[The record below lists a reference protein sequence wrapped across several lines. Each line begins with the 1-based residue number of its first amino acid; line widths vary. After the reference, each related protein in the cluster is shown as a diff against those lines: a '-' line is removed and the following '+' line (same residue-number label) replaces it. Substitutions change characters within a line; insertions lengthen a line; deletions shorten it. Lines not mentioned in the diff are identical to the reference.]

1 MNSPEHFDS
10 QPPNHT
16 PRAGDDVSES
26 QNADFEDAMLDVL
39 LAELLAG
46 QSPPDQSRAIIRR
59 LNEPVTVAASTRPVS
74 SQTSTSSTTSS
85 WSLALATAA
94 VVLLGIGFGFRFRH
108 DLGFASKPN
117 LIQPSDNSKQAIA
130 ARSADDST
138 NGLVIH
144 APEKAPRETS
154 NTGDTL
160 PTRSIELAGG
170 SADDLPSRNP
180 LDMFRESPQTLPNQ
194 EQPKPPVAEPL
205 TLVSTSLTNHLQ
217 RYWNRVGVQ
226 PTEMLPADMI
236 ASRLADKLHLKVPPS
251 AIGDSQAMLNSL
263 AQPNNTEALAVQI
276 LAAISSRRA
285 ESLTRQSDQTMIK
298 QIAVTLRSGSGF
310 DELLASW
317 FVPVPEQPLP
327 KATTTDNP
335 NDSDSNSMASFGALL
350 QPLGNHEAIVTT
362 AAVTLGA
369 DLRCQRC
376 HDIPHGNTRGLT
388 TQHDY
393 WQLAANISPWL
404 NRNPNSPTGWF
415 YDTLDGRR
423 RLAQSNTNSNWSQAL
438 LGSRPLA
445 EGLIGAMWKMVHGRP
460 LESSPYDLAG
470 SASDTDLRQLHNDL
484 ANDLIASDFNL
495 LRTISLMLTDSI
507 VGRSTPAAM
516 TPTGLLTASNDDW
529 MQAVSTIESF
539 AAAPPDA
546 LPSSRGE
553 RMRLV
558 QQSDLPRT
566 GSADGAAAVLA
577 QPLGTSESDTY
588 DGSQPRKR
596 SPIPQAKL
604 SPAMLAGLP
613 LRATIVM
620 PAWIVELPDFDS
632 RLVHIAHLA
641 GLGDVPNEA
650 RELAG
655 QMQEAGVEEALI
667 LQRIWWIIRPQG

>member
-1 MNSPEHFDS
+1 MNSPEPFDS
-10 QPPNHT
+10 QPPEDAS
-16 PRAGDDVSES
+16 RVGDDAAYSK
-26 QNADFEDAMLDVL
+26 NADFEDAMLDIL

-59 LNEPVTVAASTRPVS
+59 LREPVTVAAGTRPSS
-74 SQTSTSSTTSS
+74 SQTSTSSSTSS
-85 WSLALATAA
+85 WSLAMAVAA
-94 VVLLGIGFGFRFRH
+94 VVLLCIGIGFGFRH
-108 DLGFASKPN
+108 DLGFALKPN
-117 LIQPSDNSKQAIA
+117 LIQPIDNSKQTIA
-130 ARSADDST
+130 ARAADDST
-138 NGLVIH
+138 SGLANH
-144 APEKAPRETS
+144 TPEKSPRETP
-154 NTGDTL
+154 NTGDVV

-180 LDMFRESPQTLPNQ
+180 LDMFRESPPTLPD
-194 EQPKPPVAEPL
+194 EEKLAPPVAQPL
-205 TLVSTSLTNHLQ
+205 TLVSTSLTSHLQ

-226 PTEMLPADMI
+226 PTEMLPTDVI
-236 ASRLADKLHLKVPPS
+236 ATRLADKLHLKVPPS
-251 AIGDSQAMLNSL
+251 AIGDSQAMLTSL
-263 AQPNNTEALAVQI
+263 AQPVNTRALAVQI

-285 ESLTRQSDQTMIK
+285 ESLTRPSDQTMIK
-298 QIAVTLRSGSGF
+298 QIAATLHSGSGF

-317 FVPVPEQPLP
+317 FVKTSKQTLP
-327 KATTTDNP
+327 QTKTANNP
-335 NDSDSNSMASFGALL
+335 SDSDDQSIASFGALL

-376 HDIPHGNTRGLT
+376 HDIPKGNSSDLT
-388 TQHDY
+388 TQDDY

-423 RLAQSNTNSNWSQAL
+423 RLAQSNTNANWSQAL

-484 ANDLIASDFNL
+484 ANDLIASNFNL

-507 VGRSTPAAM
+507 VGRSTPEAM
-516 TPTGLLTASNDDW
+516 TPTGLLTASNNDW

-558 QQSDLPRT
+558 QQSDLPQT
-566 GSADGAAAVLA
+566 GSADGGAAVLA
-577 QPLGTSESDTY
+577 QPLGTSDSDTY
-588 DGSQPRKR
+588 DGSQPKKR
-596 SPIPQAKL
+596 SVTPQAKL

-632 RLVHIAHLA
+632 RLDHIAHLA
-641 GLGDVPNEA
+641 GLSDVPNEA

-655 QMQEAGVEEALI
+655 QMQEAGVDEALI